1 MAAADK
7 RCYTKFEN
15 SNTKKRCIMIF
26 PQFKNINII
35 ESIRKKYDP
44 LANNVR
50 PHITIVFP
58 FESNIGEEELQEY
71 LAASLNGMKSFHLIL
86 EEVIKIH
93 DDSGYYLFLCVKEGT
108 EKIKKLHD
116 KLYEGMLKA
125 YKPNWLN
132 NVEFMPHMTIG
143 NFYNKEELDNA
154 YRDVGGIKD
163 RFSTMVDMISVE
175 VIDEN
180 EDSIIEMEVKLEDW

>member
-1 MAAADK
+1 MAATNEY
-7 RCYTKFEN
+7 CFTKAEN

-26 PQFKNINII
+26 PQFSNIDII
-35 ESIRKKYDP
+35 DRIREKYDP

-58 FESNIGEEELQEY
+58 FESNISKEELQEY
-71 LAASLNGMKSFHLIL
+71 LAVSLNGMKSFHLTL
-86 EEVIKIH
+86 EGVIRIH
-93 DDSGYYLFLCVKEGT
+93 DDSGYYLFLGVKEGV

-116 KLYEGMLKA
+116 KLYEGMLKE

-143 NFYNKEELDNA
+143 NFHNKEELDNA
-154 YRDVGGIKD
+154 YKDVGGIKD
-163 RFSTMVDMISVE
+163 RFSTIVDKISAE
-175 VIDEN
+175 IIDEN
-180 EDSIIEMEVKLEDW
+180 EDSIIEMEVKLS